1 MTDSSANSPVVPKV
15 SIDWYRTAPWWRL
28 ASQSVVISWRSSHVL
43 LCAAA
48 ILATSAIVNLSAYIF
63 GIEELGTES
72 AWGRPSGA
80 NTMLGP
86 SFFSENP
93 INVLESTYGMY
104 LGPVYSW
111 LASPTLNGTA
121 HAVASMIGIIAI
133 WSFAGGCIA
142 RRSVVELGTNM
153 TTTWTDVLMLVKS
166 RWQSI
171 AWSMTMPSGVI
182 CLLMLMPLVIGW
194 ISNIPAVGPWIA
206 GLLLI
211 PTVFFSIAIGWCAAI
226 TIFGFPL
233 SVCAIV
239 SEKQADAYDGVSR
252 SAAYTFQRPVTLV
265 LCVVVAQWFG
275 SVVGQIITMVYG
287 TGYKVIGTAFD
298 IGSFSSLTTLDT
310 FWAELVRGIIPL
322 LISAFCFSYFW
333 TVSSATYLILRRDV
347 DHTEFDSIDMNVAS
361 EPKALPDLPSKE
373 SIEKEASSSSKAA
386 IDQSPETANPPEST

>member
-1 MTDSSANSPVVPKV
+1 M
-15 SIDWYRTAPWWRL
+15 
-28 ASQSVVISWRSSHVL
+28 
-43 LCAAA
+43 
-48 ILATSAIVNLSAYIF
+48 
-63 GIEELGTES
+63 LGTSFLWES
-72 AWGRPSGA
+72 
-80 NTMLGP
+80 
-86 SFFSENP
+86 P
-93 INVLESTYGMY
+93 INVFESTYGMY
-104 LGPVYSW
+104 LSPVYEW
-111 LASPTLNGTA
+111 LTSPTLNGTA

-142 RRSVVELGTNM
+142 RRSIVELGTNM
-153 TTTWTDVLMLVKS
+153 TVTWTDVLMLVKS

-182 CLLMLMPLVIGW
+182 FLLMLMPLVIGW
-194 ISNIPAVGPWIA
+194 ISNIPAIGSWIA

-239 SEKQADAYDGVSR
+239 TEKQADAYDGISR

-275 SVVGQIITMVYG
+275 TVVGQMVVMVYG
-287 TGYKVIGTAFD
+287 TGYKVISTAFD
-298 IGSFSSLTTLDT
+298 IGSFSSLASLDT
-310 FWAELVRGIIPL
+310 FWVEVVRGIIPL

-333 TVSSATYLILRRDV
+333 TVSSATYLILRSDV
-347 DHTEFDSIDMNVAS
+347 DHTEFDSIDMNVAG

-373 SIEKEASSSSKAA
+373 SIEKEATSSSKAA
-386 IDQSPETANPPEST
+386 LDQSTDTASPPEPD

>member
-1 MTDSSANSPVVPKV
+1 MTESSANSPVVPKV
-15 SIDWYRTAPWWRL
+15 SVDWFRATPWWRL

-48 ILATSAIVNLSAYIF
+48 ILATSAVVNLSAYIF
-63 GIEELGTES
+63 GIEEMGAES
-72 AWGRPSGA
+72 VWGQPSGG
-80 NTMLGP
+80 NTLLGP
-86 SFFSENP
+86 SFFSDNP
-93 INVLESTYGMY
+93 ISVLESTYGMY
-104 LGPVYSW
+104 LSPVYSW

-121 HAVASMIGIIAI
+121 HAIASMIGIIAI
-133 WSFAGGCIA
+133 WSFVGGCIA

-153 TTTWTDVLMLVKS
+153 TATWTDVLMLVKS

-182 CLLMLMPLVIGW
+182 FLLMLMPLVIGW
-194 ISNIPAVGPWIA
+194 ISNIPAIGPWIA

-265 LCVVVAQWFG
+265 LCVFVAQWFG
-275 SVVGQIITMVYG
+275 SVVGQMVIMVYG

-298 IGSFSSLTTLDT
+298 IGSFSSLETLDT
-310 FWAELVRGIIPL
+310 FWGEVVRGIIPL
-322 LISAFCFSYFW
+322 LLSAFCFSYFW

-347 DHTEFDSIDMNVAS
+347 DHTEFDSIDMNVAG
-361 EPKALPDLPSKE
+361 EPKALPDLPTKE
-373 SIEKEASSSSKAA
+373 SIEKESKV
-386 IDQSPETANPPEST
+386 SNSPPEPPATATSTTEAT

>member
-1 MTDSSANSPVVPKV
+1 MTESSANSPVVPKV
-15 SIDWYRTAPWWRL
+15 SVDWFRATPWWRL

-48 ILATSAIVNLSAYIF
+48 ILATSAVVNLSAYLF
-63 GIEELGTES
+63 GIEEMGAES
-72 AWGRPSGA
+72 VWGQPSGG

-86 SFFSENP
+86 SFFSDNP

-104 LGPVYSW
+104 LSPVYSW
-111 LASPTLNGTA
+111 LASPTLNGTS

-133 WSFAGGCIA
+133 WSFVGGCIA

-153 TTTWTDVLMLVKS
+153 TATWTDVLMLVKS

-182 CLLMLMPLVIGW
+182 FLLMLMPLVIGW
-194 ISNIPAVGPWIA
+194 ISNIPAIGPWIA

-239 SEKQADAYDGVSR
+239 SEKKADAYDGVSR

-275 SVVGQIITMVYG
+275 SVVGQMVIMVYG

-298 IGSFSSLTTLDT
+298 IGSFSSLNTLDT
-310 FWAELVRGIIPL
+310 FWGEVVRGIIPL

-361 EPKALPDLPSKE
+361 EPKALPDLPNKE
-373 SIEKEASSSSKAA
+373 SIEKEAKDSNS
-386 IDQSPETANPPEST
+386 SPEPPATATSTTEST

>member
-15 SIDWYRTAPWWRL
+15 SVDWFRTTPWWRL

-48 ILATSAIVNLSAYIF
+48 ILATSATVNLSAYIF
-63 GIEELGTES
+63 GIEEMGAES
-72 AWGRPSGA
+72 VWGQPSGG
-80 NTMLGP
+80 NTLLGP
-86 SFFSENP
+86 SIVSENP

-104 LGPVYSW
+104 LSPVYSW

-133 WSFAGGCIA
+133 WSFVGGCIA

-153 TTTWTDVLMLVKS
+153 TATWTDVLMLVKS

-182 CLLMLMPLVIGW
+182 FLLMLMPLVIGW
-194 ISNIPAVGPWIA
+194 ISNIPAIGPWIA

-275 SVVGQIITMVYG
+275 SIVGQMVVMVYG

-298 IGSFSSLTTLDT
+298 IGSFSSLETLDT
-310 FWAELVRGIIPL
+310 FWGAVVRGIIPL

-347 DHTEFDSIDMNVAS
+347 DHTEFDSIDMNVAG
-361 EPKALPDLPSKE
+361 EPKALPDLPTKE
-373 SIEKEASSSSKAA
+373 SIEKEATVSSS
-386 IDQSPETANPPEST
+386 QPEPPATASNVTEPT